1 MQRKIIHCDCDCF
14 FAAVEMRDNPSLS
27 AVPLAIGGRSDRRG
41 VIATC
46 NYSAREFGVR
56 SAMSTAHALKLCPH
70 LTVVPGNMA
79 KYKEVSQQIMS
90 IFIDYTDVIEPL
102 SLDEAFLDVTG
113 SEHCHGS
120 ATLIAEEI
128 RSRVET
134 EVGITISAGIAPNK
148 FLAKIASDWNKPNG
162 IYVIKPEQVEGFLL
176 SLPVKKISGVGDK
189 TAQKMAQIG
198 IVTCLDLRAKS
209 LIELVERFGKFGKR
223 LFELARGIDH
233 RPVKTSRIRKSI
245 SVEHTYPTDLQNIE
259 SCLSQLPVLIEE
271 LETRYNKYKE
281 TRLVA
286 GVVVKIKFFDFVQ
299 TTAENTVVKPDI
311 SHFRQLL
318 CDAYSRGERPVRLI
332 GVGYRL
338 KDDKQGQPFQLSL
351 IDGM

>member
-14 FAAVEMRDNPSLS
+14 FAAVEMRDSPSLS